1 MANQSAFAK
10 LINATGFFMAVDRK
24 TIASNI
30 AKWEKEKTLGEYAR
44 EHFSQTDTNGTPKI
58 ANVLNNIYSLAL
70 SAESE
75 QVQLQAAK
83 EIRET
88 LALGEPKEQKV
99 ENTQINFYTNASNQ
113 INENVQ
119 RLIAASPK
127 KEIKKGIE
135 GII

>member
-1 MANQSAFAK
+1 MSK
-10 LINATGFFMAVDRK
+10 IREK
-24 TIASNI
+24 IASNI
-30 AKWEKEKTLGEYAR
+30 AKWEKEKSLGEYAR
-44 EHFSQTDTNGTPKI
+44 EHFSQVDTSGTPKI
-58 ANVLNNIYSLAL
+58 ANVLNNIYSLAI

-75 QVQLQAAK
+75 QVQLAAAK

-88 LALGEPKEQKV
+88 LALGEPKEIKQ
-99 ENTQINFYTNASNQ
+99 ESTQINFYANASTQ

-127 KEIKKGIE
+127 KGVKKGIE

>member
-1 MANQSAFAK
+1 MKEKIRN
-10 LINATGFFMAVDRK
+10 
-24 TIASNI
+24 NI
-30 AKWEKEKTLGEYAR
+30 VKWEKEKSLGEFAR
-44 EHFSQTDTNGTPKI
+44 EHFSQADISGTPKI
-58 ANVLNNIYSLAL
+58 TNVLNNIYSLAI

-75 QVQLQAAK
+75 DIQLKAAK

-88 LALGEPKEQKV
+88 LALGEPKEIKQ

-127 KEIKKGIE
+127 KEVKKGIE

>member
-1 MANQSAFAK
+1 MTKIRENVQKKIESVFRERSFA
-10 LINATGFFMAVDRK
+10 
-24 TIASNI
+24 
-30 AKWEKEKTLGEYAR
+30 EYTR
-44 EHFSQTDTNGTPKI
+44 NYFSQADRNGTPKI
-58 ANVLNNIYSLAL
+58 DNVLNNIYSLAI

-88 LALGEPKEQKV
+88 LTLCELKEIKQ
-99 ENTQINFYTNASNQ
+99 ENTQINFYANASNQ

-119 RLIAASPK
+119 KLIAASSEK
-127 KEIKKGIE
+127 QIKEGKKGIE

>member
-1 MANQSAFAK
+1 MSK
-10 LINATGFFMAVDRK
+10 VREK
-24 TIASNI
+24 IASNI
-30 AKWEKEKTLGEYAR
+30 AKWDKEKSLSEYAR
-44 EHFSQTDTNGTPKI
+44 EHFTQADASGTTKI
-58 ANVLNNIYSLAL
+58 ANVLNNIYNLAL

-75 QVQLQAAK
+75 DIQLKAAR

-88 LALGEPKEQKV
+88 LALCEPKEIKQ
-99 ENTQINFYTNASNQ
+99 ENTQINFYANASNQ

-127 KEIKKGIE
+127 KEVKKGIE